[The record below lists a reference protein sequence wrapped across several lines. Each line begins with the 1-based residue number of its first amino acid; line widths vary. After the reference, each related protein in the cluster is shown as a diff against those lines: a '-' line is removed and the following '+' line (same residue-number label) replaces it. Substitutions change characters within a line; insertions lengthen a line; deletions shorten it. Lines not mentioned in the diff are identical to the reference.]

1 MVVDDTRCHLM
12 LVSWRTL
19 LESMA
24 VRTKAAGESSV
35 IEANIQQLSGLAR
48 RKNAEVVPAFS
59 LRYLEL
65 GPGIGENREG
75 DLKDI
80 VEGVINSGVEAGWVS
95 KAGLSTSRSSSLYPY
110 GRYFSLTETRLKRE
124 VWLGVDNDRWKDTGQ
139 PLWLRFNSND
149 VDVFLNTRLQ
159 LPEQS
164 DPGWIPLII
173 KADVEMNR
181 VVEDVASQLK
191 NISDVIKADS

>member
-1 MVVDDTRCHLM
+1 MGRRLSDVEAERRCMVVDDTRCHLM

-24 VRTKAAGESSV
+24 VRTKAAGELSV

-48 RKNAEVVPAFS
+48 RKNAEVVRILFALPG
-59 LRYLEL
+59 L
-65 GPGIGENREG
+65 GPGIDKNREG

-80 VEGVINSGVEAGWVS
+80 VEGAINRGVEAGWVS

-124 VWLGVDNDRWKDTGQ
+124 VWLGVDNDRWKDTGN
-139 PLWLRFNSND
+139 PLWLRFNPKTGCILKHSFPIARAVRPR
-149 VDVFLNTRLQ
+149 VDTAYHQ
-159 LPEQS
+159 
-164 DPGWIPLII
+164 G
-173 KADVEMNR
+173 
-181 VVEDVASQLK
+181 
-191 NISDVIKADS
+191 